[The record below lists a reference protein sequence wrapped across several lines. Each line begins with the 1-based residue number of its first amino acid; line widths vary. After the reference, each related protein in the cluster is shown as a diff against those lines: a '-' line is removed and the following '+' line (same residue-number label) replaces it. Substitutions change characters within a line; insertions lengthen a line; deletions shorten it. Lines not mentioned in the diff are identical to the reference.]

1 MSDSVEARLVTLL
14 NHPTVCPHGNPIP
27 GLEEL
32 GVTRADEGE
41 DDPMIA
47 MVDAA
52 DPKGVPVIVRRIGEQ
67 VQSDPAVML
76 KLKQVGIQPGREVT
90 LAVSDDGVRV
100 TGDERTD
107 NTPAELPRDV
117 AVHVFVSK
125 R

>member
-1 MSDSVEARLVTLL
+1 MSDAVEARIVELL

-32 GVTRADEGE
+32 GVEKAAEVE
-41 DDPMIA
+41 EEPMIA
-47 MVDAA
+47 MMDVAG
-52 DPKGVPVIVRRIGEQ
+52 PKSVPVVVRRISEQ

-90 LAVSDDGVRV
+90 LAASDDGVRV
-100 TGDERTD
+100 TGDEQTD
-107 NTPAELPRDV
+107 NSLAELPRDV
-117 AVHVFVSK
+117 AAHVFVSK